1 MLLGLLLLLCIFT
14 ITIYYF
20 LLFNY
25 CNALVVLLSSMRLCI
40 CLHLFMNWWTFA
52 SIADGSQRH

>member
-40 CLHLFMNWWTFA
+40 CLHLFMN
-52 SIADGSQRH
+52 